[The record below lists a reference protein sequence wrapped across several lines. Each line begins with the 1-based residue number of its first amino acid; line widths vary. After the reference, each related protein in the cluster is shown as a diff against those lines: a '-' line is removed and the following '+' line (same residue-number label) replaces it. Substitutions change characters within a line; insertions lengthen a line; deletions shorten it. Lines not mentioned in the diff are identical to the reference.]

1 MLRDFAPEQPKI
13 TLGQP
18 TRIAGIDGAH
28 RFLLTVDVDNA
39 QR

>member
-1 MLRDFAPEQPKI
+1 MLRDLAPEQPEV
-13 TLGQP
+13 TLGRP
-18 TRIAGIDGAH
+18 TRIAGIDSGH